1 MTHVQYVHKMV
12 DVWQV
17 EYVEKIVEV
26 PKVVIQE
33 IEKVVEVPQVK
44 RVETVVVKILE
55 EYGDDLTVVRR
66 GGGYLHGYQVLTPDR
81 GMVIRAI
88 RPPSP
93 SATCSGSAVRVAK
106 ARQARQGQSLS
117 RPTCAPASPASSR
130 GQGSTSA
137 SPDRAEIRKWNENL
151 FEA

>member
-81 GMVIRAI
+81 G
-88 RPPSP
+88 
-93 SATCSGSAVRVAK
+93 
-106 ARQARQGQSLS
+106 
-117 RPTCAPASPASSR
+117 
-130 GQGSTSA
+130 STSA
-137 SPDRAEIRKWNENL
+137 SPDRAEIWKWNENFFRGL
-151 FEA
+151 GVF